1 MLDFTYSGG
10 IYRDCWMIVHNN
22 VFITDPNYENETAGG
37 GLFVSFGHI
46 SQSQAEIRL
55 DAHVRNSSNTY
66 FSGKIEYQLF
76 DKDNRR
82 VCQASKAFS
91 VSKGKA
97 RNTSLTIKVEKPELW
112 EPDSPYLYQLHVL
125 LKDKS
130 GHIVDGYRRRIGI
143 RSIEFKGKDGF
154 WLNGKPYPYPLIGAN
169 RHQDFAIIGN
179 ALSNSLHWR
188 DAKKL
193 RDAGLR
199 VIRNAHYP
207 QDPAFMDACDELGL
221 FVIVNT
227 PGWQF
232 WNKEPIFAQRVYSDI
247 QNMVRRDRNH
257 PSVWM
262 WEPILNETWYPEDFA
277 KNVVDILHEEYPYPY
292 CYAGCD
298 VTAKGHEYFPIHF
311 THPLNGAG
319 GAFNTS
325 KIDPKISY
333 FTREWGDNVDD
344 WNSHNSPSRVNRAW
358 GEIPML
364 VQAQGYAKTDYKY
377 TCYDVLYRNTRQH
390 MGGCLWH
397 SFDHQRGYHPDPFY
411 GGIMDAFRQPKLSYY
426 MFCAQRPVEKNNR
439 LIAENGPMV
448 FIANAMTPFSPK
460 DVTVYSNCDEVR
472 LTYCKNGKQF
482 IYKKEKTDE
491 GMPSPIITFKDVW
504 DVMYDKQL
512 ARKNKHEESYLL
524 AEGIVDGK
532 VVATHKVMPARHPSK
547 IILWADN
554 EGTETIADGSDLI
567 TVIAAIADEN
577 GNIKRLNNYHIK
589 FEIEGPGELVA
600 SKETFTNPR
609 EVQWGTAPILVRAKA
624 QTGNIKVKA
633 SVVPNGIHT
642 PMSAEL
648 IIPTTKAIHPLIA
661 DEDELNLQLK
671 THRNQQNLS
680 SYDQGQSSD
689 EARKQSQ
696 MRLKEVEKQQSDFE

>member
-1 MLDFTYSGG
+1 MNPAWRMYKGHLERAEQPDFNDKEWDLVSLPDGIEYVPSEASGCVNYQGEVWYRKHFTPEETWKGKQLFLHFEAIMGKAKVWINGTLVNEHYGGFLPVIANVTEYINYKEDNVIAVWADNSNDPSYPPGKPQDMLDFTYSGG
-10 IYRDCWMIVHNN
+10 IYRDCWIIVHNK
-22 VFITDPNYENETAGG
+22 VFITDSNYENEIAGG

-130 GHIVDGYRRRIGI
+130 GHVVDGYRRRIGI

-247 QNMVRRDRNH
+247 RNMVRRDRNH

-325 KIDPKISY
+325 KMDPKIAY

-364 VQAQGYAKTDYKY
+364 VQAQGYAKPII
-377 TCYDVLYRNTRQH
+377 NTLA
-390 MGGCLWH
+390 M
-397 SFDHQRGYHPDPFY
+397 
-411 GGIMDAFRQPKLSYY
+411 
-426 MFCAQRPVEKNNR
+426 MFCTV
-439 LIAENGPMV
+439 IH
-448 FIANAMTPFSPK
+448 ANIWADAYGILS
-460 DVTVYSNCDEVR
+460 
-472 LTYCKNGKQF
+472 
-482 IYKKEKTDE
+482 
-491 GMPSPIITFKDVW
+491 II
-504 DVMYDKQL
+504 
-512 ARKNKHEESYLL
+512 S
-524 AEGIVDGK
+524 
-532 VVATHKVMPARHPSK
+532 VV
-547 IILWADN
+547 IILTRF
-554 EGTETIADGSDLI
+554 TEVSWMLF
-567 TVIAAIADEN
+567 
-577 GNIKRLNNYHIK
+577 GNPNY
-589 FEIEGPGELVA
+589 
-600 SKETFTNPR
+600 
-609 EVQWGTAPILVRAKA
+609 
-624 QTGNIKVKA
+624 
-633 SVVPNGIHT
+633 
-642 PMSAEL
+642 
-648 IIPTTKAIHPLIA
+648 PTTCFVH
-661 DEDELNLQLK
+661 NVQ
-671 THRNQQNLS
+671 
-680 SYDQGQSSD
+680 
-689 EARKQSQ
+689 
-696 MRLKEVEKQQSDFE
+696 